1 MKRTRIFLL
10 LLLGIILI
18 LIAAPL
24 VQHESGTTQK
34 VAVSSREILVI
45 NLTGSVDA
53 GTYRM
58 IKSDL
63 SGLSNSSV
71 AAVIININSGSGD
84 LKSAIAIDKC
94 INSTENSGIK
104 VYAYI
109 GSGASATHA
118 GSYVAMDANAIY
130 MANGTSMGMSR
141 PYIIAGSTSMETADS
156 LRMAS
161 LMSIL
166 ASSHGRNS
174 TYAARMVTGNINYN
188 SAMAIADNVATGHY
202 QTLSALIAGLNLSS
216 YTAHYEGESVYDD
229 ILGSLDNPLAA
240 GLLILVGII
249 TVFFDLYHG
258 TIILSVFGVIIIIFG
273 LVGAALMDASIIG
286 LLLLLLAGI
295 LIFVEFETNHGIALL
310 LGLISGIAGIYFLGS
325 SYGNSNL
332 GYSPDPYGEGFYL
345 SSIAIVLLGILMIIY
360 ISRILKSQT
369 QEHYTGTESLV
380 GHSAE
385 VKTDMGSNGK
395 GFVAI
400 EGVQWRALNIG
411 VPVTR
416 NDHVIVIGRRG
427 LTLIIKKI

>member
-1 MKRTRIFLL
+1 MRRTRILL
-10 LLLGIILI
+10 LLLVGIIVI
-18 LIAAPL
+18 LVAAPML
-24 VQHESGTTQK
+24 QHESGTTRQES
-34 VAVSSREILVI
+34 VSSREILVI

-58 IKSDL
+58 INSDL

-71 AAVIININSGSGD
+71 AAVIININSGSGS
-84 LKSAIAIDKC
+84 LKSALAIDKC
-94 INSTENSGIK
+94 INYTENSGIK

-109 GSGASATHA
+109 GPGASATYA

-130 MANGTSMGMSR
+130 MANGTSIGMSR

-161 LMSIL
+161 LMSTL
-166 ASSHGRNS
+166 ASAHGRNN
-174 TYAARMVTGNINYN
+174 TYAANMVTANIEYN
-188 SAMAIADNVATGHY
+188 SAVALSDNVVNGHY

-216 YTAHYEGESVYDD
+216 YSVHYEGESVYDD

-258 TIILSVFGVIIIIFG
+258 TIILSVFGVIIIILG

-325 SYGNSNL
+325 SYGNSNP

-427 LTLIIKKI
+427 LTLIVKKI